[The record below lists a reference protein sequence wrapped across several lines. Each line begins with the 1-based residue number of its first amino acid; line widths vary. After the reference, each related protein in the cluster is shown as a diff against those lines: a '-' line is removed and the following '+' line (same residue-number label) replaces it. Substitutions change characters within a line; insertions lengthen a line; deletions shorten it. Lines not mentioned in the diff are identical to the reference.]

1 MSSKSDRAGGGER
14 QRKSQA
20 RKVDGNFLGV
30 LWNFETGG
38 LLTRGDP
45 GIFDSAGIP
54 CIFSCRMGTGA
65 LEVGFRVRWCSFVC
79 LSGLMDLG
87 SFQLVLGR
95 W

>member
-1 MSSKSDRAGGGER
+1 MSGKGDRAGGEER

-30 LWNFETGG
+30 LWKFETGG
-38 LLTRGDP
+38 LLTRGGP

-54 CIFSCRMGTGA
+54 CILSCRMGTGA
-65 LEVGFRVRWCSFVC
+65 LGVGFRVRRCSFVC